1 MHDLQIYFIIIII
14 IIIIII
20 NFLSFA
26 YVKFVFFDAFDWWC
40 LRVMYDYV
48 HPILWWIVS

>member
-1 MHDLQIYFIIIII
+1 MHDLQIYFII

-26 YVKFVFFDAFDWWC
+26 YVKYMFFWC
-40 LRVMYDYV
+40 LGLVFIACD
-48 HPILWWIVS
+48 L